1 MAPTAHHRDR
11 PDPTDDSGTVV
22 PLRRPAHR
30 QHGIRVER
38 IDTTPMTA
46 EQYDRAVAA
55 LAALINEWHSN
66 AGNRGEFGE
75 HAA

>member
-1 MAPTAHHRDR
+1 MAPTARHRDR
-11 PDPTDDSGTVV
+11 SDLTDDSGTVV
-22 PLRRPAHR
+22 PLRRPAYR
-30 QHGIRVER
+30 QHGVRVER

-55 LAALINEWHSN
+55 LAALINEWHSS